1 MRLFANLSLAL
12 SVALLFCS
20 GSLGHVHQARRHHLK
35 RQNDLAVRD
44 PGDINL
50 FKRFDN
56 ARFTYFADGLG
67 ACGATNQP
75 SDFIVALNSAQYN
88 GGQYCF
94 QMITITANGK
104 TTQAQVTDECPGCP
118 YGGLDFSQGLFEFFS
133 DLSAGVLY
141 GTWNFGSGSP
151 APAPAPTTTWQPPPP
166 PTTTWQPPPPPTT
179 TWQPP
184 PLPTTTWQPPPPPP
198 TTSSSSSSSSTTTSS
213 SSGTTS
219 SNTSSLVPTPT
230 TTNIVVETAGVV
242 PTGAPGSSILFDV
255 NLSIVYLGSFLGA
268 CQSPQ

>member
-12 SVALLFCS
+12 LVALSFCS
-20 GSLGHVHQARRHHLK
+20 GSLGHVAHAHQARRHHLK
-35 RQNDLAVRD
+35 RQDDLAVRD
-44 PGDINL
+44 PGNINL

-56 ARFTYFADGLG
+56 ARFTYYADGLG
-67 ACGATNQP
+67 ACGSTNQP

-94 QMITITANGK
+94 QMITITVNGK
-104 TTQAQVTDECPGCP
+104 TTQAQVMDECPGCP
-118 YGGLDFSQGLFEFFS
+118 YGGLDFSQGLFQFFS

-151 APAPAPTTTWQPPPP
+151 APAPAPVPTTTWQPPPP

-184 PLPTTTWQPPPPPP
+184 PAPTTTSTPPPP
-198 TTSSSSSSSSTTTSS
+198 TTTAYSSSSSTST
-213 SSGTTS
+213 GLNI
-219 SNTSSLVPTPT
+219 SNLVPTLT
-230 TTNIVVETAGVV
+230 TTNLAVETAGIV
-242 PTGAPGSSILFDV
+242 PASGANSSVLIDV
-255 NLSIVYLGSFLGA
+255 NLSLVYLGSLLEA
-268 CQSPQ
+268 CQSSQ